1 MAVVH
6 QNEEEEEETVFE
18 KKKNMAV
25 VPTTLATFESL
36 TFPLVQEVV
45 LLADFQC
52 KRCQDRVADILSRLN
67 GEAESVEFSLTE
79 KKVTVTL
86 NRRHDPRTA
95 KMPENELQNNGIYK
109 NNPSNKFSLVK
120 RMFSSSSS

>member
-1 MAVVH
+1 MYL
-6 QNEEEEEETVFE
+6 NSYINLVFFFF
-18 KKKNMAV
+18 
-25 VPTTLATFESL
+25 L
-36 TFPLVQEVV
+36 
-45 LLADFQC
+45 
-52 KRCQDRVADILSRLN
+52 DIV